1 MTARKRVSKREREAR
16 AEPTT
21 VEQQQAD
28 GRILPS
34 ESQRARVWELH
45 LRGIPKTRIARTV
58 GIHYE
63 TVRKIIRSCYGEI
76 AEERKLTTARK
87 LDGAVARWRLVQEQ
101 AWLDHDEDDARERL
115 VLEMSLVGGNLV
127 ELAKDAGVEGADV
140 PSVAPSGGRKPRDS
154 NAPVR
159 FQSQRSQYLRI
170 ILDAEKEIARLEGL
184 YEGILDVDGAV
195 GFVVIRREQS
205 SQSEDSPKGQ
215 SGQIA
220 TSAPNTM
227 LPAPADTSPDGVA

>member
-127 ELAKDAGVEGADV
+127 ELAKDAGVESAGA
-140 PSVAPSGGRKPRDS
+140 PAGSRKPRDS

-195 GFVVIRREQS
+195 GFVVVRRDQS
-205 SQSEDSPKGQ
+205 SQSDSPSGQ

-220 TSAPNTM
+220 S
-227 LPAPADTSPDGVA
+227 SVAMAAIQPPSENPTGGEA